1 MCGKSLKRKTK
12 ILLIQN
18 YVIIENVYFHN
29 IDILFL
35 IGKYMAWI
43 KFHRWNEVQR
53 FITDLFSIYVL
64 LFKFL
69 IKQPIK
75 TAGGQQH
82 EEWFL

>member
-1 MCGKSLKRKTK
+1 
-12 ILLIQN
+12 
-18 YVIIENVYFHN
+18 
-29 IDILFL
+29 
-35 IGKYMAWI
+35 MAWI

-64 LFKFL
+64 WFKFL